1 MVYTTVQARCWRGP
15 QVLSARG
22 EIQEDAT
29 VWLDPEDEQELVKQ
43 RGGKKTLHIESMEKR
58 PEARK
63 AGWGV
68 KNRLLICSHA
78 TLSSYLSL
86 SFFCKCSHPQKV
98 VSRSKMDHRDK
109 EMW

>member
-1 MVYTTVQARCWRGP
+1 MVHTTAQARCWSGP

-22 EIQEDAT
+22 EIREDAT

-43 RGGKKTLHIESMEKR
+43 RGGKKTLHVESMEKR

-63 AGWGV
+63 AGWEV
-68 KNRLLICSHA
+68 KNSLLICSHA

-86 SFFCKCSHPQKV
+86 SFFCKMFTPSEGCFEKQNGPQ
-98 VSRSKMDHRDK
+98 R
-109 EMW
+109 